1 MSCILSTVEEC
12 DSHADS
18 VPIPPPIPDPRFAF
32 LLLCGVIAIERF
44 AFYLLFSLFTLY
56 LLTLNRT
63 EAEATIEFGLFTS
76 VMYFAPLVGG
86 FVAVRA
92 GRWPT
97 ILFGVLLLGIGYL
110 ALGIGL
116 SVSVSLAFLAT
127 GTGLFKG
134 NITALVG
141 SLFLKSERDVAYSRF
156 YWAVNLGSLPSGIVG
171 AWLSSHYG
179 FRAAFLLCF
188 AVMALVIPFGVLFR
202 DSFCDAAIE
211 HESVQHH
218 TTDRE
223 RVITILVLLPVAML
237 FFCAFYQ
244 TGTSLTLFAKNNTQP
259 VLFGIPITP
268 PVYQSIHP
276 ALVLLLTPILVR
288 LFRRWPLTT
297 WRKLSL
303 GMGLCSLSCLVM
315 MDASVVASFAS
326 SQGRVSPLWL
336 IGSYAL
342 LSSAELCVSPLGF
355 SLVSKLSPPKYAGSL
370 MGLWM
375 AAIALGNLATGFLGI
390 LWERWPHSSFFAFL
404 TGLSAL
410 AIPLLWTQRQRLERV
425 LGGSREH

>member
-1 MSCILSTVEEC
+1 MSCILSTVEEQ
-12 DSHADS
+12 DSQVDS
-18 VPIPPPIPDPRFAF
+18 VPIPPPNPDPRFGF
-32 LLLCGVIAIERF
+32 LILCAVIAIERF

-56 LLTLNRT
+56 LLTMNRT
-63 EAEATIEFGLFTS
+63 EADATIEFGLLTS

-86 FVAVRA
+86 FVADRA

-97 ILFGVLLLGIGYL
+97 ILFGVALLAIGYL

-116 SVSVSLAFLAT
+116 SFSASLAFLAT

-134 NITALVG
+134 NFTALVG
-141 SLFLKSERDVAYSRF
+141 SLFPTSERDAAYSRF
-156 YWAVNLGSLPSGIVG
+156 YWAVNLGSLPSGLVG

-179 FRAAFLLCF
+179 FRPAFLLCF
-188 AVMALVIPFGVLFR
+188 AVMALVIPFGILFR
-202 DSFCDAAIE
+202 DSFRDAAIVS
-211 HESVQHH
+211 ESAQHH

-223 RVITILVLLPVAML
+223 RIITILTLLPVAML

-259 VLFGIPITP
+259 ALLGIPLAP

-276 ALVLLLTPILVR
+276 ALVLVLTPILVR
-288 LFRRWPLTT
+288 FFRRWPLTT
-297 WRKLSL
+297 WKKLSL

-326 SQGRVSPLWL
+326 SHGRVSPLWL
-336 IGSYAL
+336 IGSYTL
-342 LSSAELCVSPLGF
+342 LSIAELCVSPLGF
-355 SLVSKLSPPKYAGSL
+355 SLVSKISPPKFAGLL
-370 MGLWM
+370 MGMWM

-390 LWERWPHSSFFAFL
+390 LWERWSHAAFFGLL

-410 AIPLLWTQRQRLERV
+410 AIPLLWTQRRRLDRV
-425 LGGSREH
+425 LGAQP

>member
-1 MSCILSTVEEC
+1 MSCILSTVENH
-12 DSHADS
+12 DSQIDS

-32 LLLCGVIAIERF
+32 LILCAVIAIERF
-44 AFYLLFSLFTLY
+44 AFYLLFSLLTLY
-56 LLTLNRT
+56 LLSLNRS

-76 VMYFAPLVGG
+76 VIYFAPLFGG
-86 FVAVRA
+86 FLADRA

-97 ILFGVLLLGIGYL
+97 ILFGVALLAIGYL

-141 SLFLKSERDVAYSRF
+141 SLFPQSERDSAYSRF
-156 YWAVNLGSLPSGIVG
+156 YWAVNLGSLPSGLVG
-171 AWLSSHYG
+171 AWLSSRYG

-188 AVMALVIPFGVLFR
+188 AVMALVIPFGILSR
-202 DSFCDAAIE
+202 DSFRDTAIE
-211 HESVQHH
+211 SESAQHH
-218 TTDRE
+218 TTDHE
-223 RVITILVLLPVAML
+223 RIVTILILLPVAML

-244 TGTSLTLFAKNNTQP
+244 TGTSLTLFAKNKTQP
-259 VLFGIPITP
+259 ALFGIPIAP

-276 ALVLLLTPILVR
+276 ALVLVLTPILVR
-288 LFRRWPLTT
+288 FFRRWPMTT
-297 WRKLSL
+297 WKKLSL
-303 GMGLCSLSCLVM
+303 GMGLCSLSCFVM

-336 IGSYAL
+336 IGSYTF
-342 LSSAELCVSPLGF
+342 LSLAELCVSPLGF
-355 SLVSKLSPPKYAGSL
+355 SLVSKLSPPKFAGFL

-390 LWERWPHSSFFAFL
+390 LWERWNHSTFFGLL

-410 AIPLLWTQRQRLERV
+410 AIPLLWTQRRRLDRV
-425 LGGSREH
+425 LGGNHE